1 MSQPPPEQTVRLDR
15 SDAKVTKLELDGVSV
30 AIRAG
35 PRKVFTLP
43 RVRIGSAED
52 NDLVLSSP
60 GVSRYHA
67 ELVFESPSVRV
78 VDLDSTNGTWF
89 QGARVGEVELPDGA
103 VLTLGEAELV
113 IRRAV
118 QTKLSPSGEGMAKH
132 GLVGGGAAMQQVF
145 DLVRAA
151 APTSISVLL
160 RGESGT
166 GKEIVARAL
175 HEISGRPGELVV
187 FDAAATSPELI
198 QSQLFGHRK
207 GAFTGADQARDG
219 AFRRAHGGTLFVDE
233 LGELPLDLQ
242 PRLLRALER
251 REVTPLGS
259 DSPVKVDVRLVAATH
274 RDLEAMV
281 EEGTFREDLYHR
293 LAVFPVD
300 LPPLRDRLEDLPVL
314 CRHLLA
320 GIGAGATITE
330 EALARLGESTWPG
343 NVRALRNALE
353 RATVLAR
360 GGAIQPGHLLLPGER
375 TTGLVV
381 SAAPAS
387 SGGKPETLAEA
398 ERRMILEALERTG
411 QQKLAA
417 QELGISESTLRRR
430 LREYEEPGAGDPST

>member
-1 MSQPPPEQTVRLDR
+1 
-15 SDAKVTKLELDGVSV
+15 
-30 AIRAG
+30 
-35 PRKVFTLP
+35 
-43 RVRIGSAED
+43 
-52 NDLVLSSP
+52 
-60 GVSRYHA
+60 
-67 ELVFESPSVRV
+67 VRV
-78 VDLDSTNGTWF
+78 VDLESTNGTWY
-89 QGARVGEVELPDGA
+89 QGAKVGDVELPDGA
-103 VLTLGEAELV
+103 VLTLGEAEIEV
-113 IRRAV
+113 QRAT
-118 QTKLSPSGEGMAKH
+118 QTKLSPAGEGLGDH
-132 GLVGGGAAMQQVF
+132 GLVGGGEAMAQVF

-166 GKEIVARAL
+166 GKEVVARAVHAL
-175 HEISGRPGELVV
+175 SGRRGEFVV
-187 FDAAATSPELI
+187 FDAAATSPEMI

-207 GAFTGADQARDG
+207 GAFTGADTAREG
-219 AFRRAHGGTLFVDE
+219 AFRKAHGGTLFLDE

-259 DSPVKVDVRLVAATH
+259 DTPVKVDVRLVAATH

-281 EEGTFREDLYHR
+281 AEGSFREDLYHR

-300 LPPLRDRLEDLPVL
+300 LPPLRDRLEDLPEL
-314 CRHLLA
+314 CRHLL
-320 GIGAGATITE
+320 GDIGASATISD
-330 EALARLGESTWPG
+330 EALARLRQSPWPG

-360 GGAIQPGHLLLPGER
+360 GGPIQPTHLLLPGEK
-375 TTGLVV
+375 TTTTP
-381 SAAPAS
+381 APTPT
-387 SGGKPETLAEA
+387 GKPETLAEA

-430 LREYEEPGAGDPST
+430 LAEYREPVEDDPSD